1 MNELVANEYFNWILL
16 FLIYLAACLIM
27 LGVGRAAF
35 VIFKTKVKVASEL
48 VEKDNLAFSFLYVGY
63 FLGLLMAIGSAVVGP
78 SAGLAADLIAIAVYG
93 LLAIILLNL
102 SSLITDKLL
111 LNKFSVQKEVLQ
123 DRNVGTGIIEAA
135 NYVAGGLIIFGA
147 VTGESSSMQMGIITA
162 VSYWLLGQIILLIT
176 GWIYQKTL
184 PFDVHEHIEKD
195 NAAVGIGFAGALIA
209 IANLIRNG
217 LMGEFSSVNET
228 LVEVGFEAGLG
239 LISIPI
245 VRLIVDKLLL
255 PGQKLTDE
263 LINQDKPNAGAGLI
277 EATAYIGGSVLI
289 IWCI

>member
-78 SAGLAADLIAIAVYG
+78 SAGLAADLIAIGVYG